1 MTDQP
6 KHTRTSTILN
16 DCFRTAA
23 NKKDRDKQPLT
34 RFQIKTDVPSLVTFL
49 HQLVEVFLHVFE
61 DEEERL
67 IFTDDLLQF
76 HDVLVAQLFQRLRTT
91 VTCVSN
97 INLLSIN
104 I

>member
-1 MTDQP
+1 MDAQ
-6 KHTRTSTILN
+6 
-16 DCFRTAA
+16 
-23 NKKDRDKQPLT
+23 
-34 RFQIKTDVPSLVTFL
+34 TDVPSLVTFL
-49 HQLVEVFLHVFE
+49 HQLVEVFLHVLE

-76 HDVLVAQLFQRLRTT
+76 DDVLVAQLFQRLRSRPLH
-91 VTCVSN
+91 TCVSN